1 MNRGDEPGAAGPGPE
16 PPSHFAVVIFGDG
29 SASIDGEPVA
39 VVPGEPLDVAILDML
54 HGYARARN
62 APVTGAITD
71 PSADYV
77 AIVEVAPDGSSKL
90 LEQVGD
96 GKDGEQA
103 GAAGATPP
111 VAPVPPVAA
120 DEPFESGRPRPDAGG
135 PDADGDTRAMPKQ
148 PALTTPPPPKPAL
161 SKPALSTPSPPKSAL
176 PKPPGIRPAVLI
188 GDSGRKK
195 SQSQSDDEYEQ
206 PGLFQRPAF
215 IGGVAAAVA
224 ALVIGSL
231 VALGSGGSAGAEGA
245 SQAAGSGNQASESPL
260 ALKPPSPSAPAWKPP
275 SVTTSPSTTV
285 SPSPSGSPSPKASAT
300 TKKPVPPKPKT
311 EVNPPPPK
319 PKPKPKPKGAKPVS
333 GPKMPTGD
341 LLIKN
346 KKFGSCLDVPGHGKG
361 RQEARVQ
368 DWLACDP
375 SKTDNQR
382 WILHRTHKGVGTG
395 GSDLYVIRNAKDRM
409 CLDIYGESAGRV
421 SAPVTQYGCKP
432 TLADNQLWWFD
443 KRPNGTYWI
452 RNQKSGDMCLDLSR
466 TDKKSA
472 NGGVTLY
479 PCNDDDDHQWR
490 FIKA

>member
-1 MNRGDEPGAAGPGPE
+1 MNRGDVPGAAGPGPE

-29 SASIDGEPVA
+29 TATIDGDPVA

-77 AIVEVAPDGSSKL
+77 AIVEVEPDGSSKL
-90 LEQVGD
+90 LEQVGED
-96 GKDGEQA
+96 TAKGEQ
-103 GAAGATPP
+103 GG
-111 VAPVPPVAA
+111 VAPVVAPTTVTPA
-120 DEPFESGRPRPDAGG
+120 VAPAVAPDEPFESGRPRPEPGG
-135 PDADGDTRAMPKQ
+135 TRAVPKR
-148 PALTTPPPPKPAL
+148 PALTTPPMPNSPLSKSSPPKPAL
-161 SKPALSTPSPPKSAL
+161 SKPPSV
-176 PKPPGIRPAVLI
+176 RPAVLI
-188 GDSGRKK
+188 GDSRKK

-206 PGLFQRPAF
+206 PSLFQRPSF

-231 VALGSGGSAGAEGA
+231 VALGSGGSAGAEGNSA
-245 SQAAGSGNQASESPL
+245 AAGSGNDASKSPM
-260 ALKPPSPSAPAWKPP
+260 ALKPPSSSAPAWIPP
-275 SVTTSPSTTV
+275 SPSTSPSTSA
-285 SPSPSGSPSPKASAT
+285 SPSPSTSSSPSPSAST
-300 TKKPVPPKPKT
+300 TKPAPPKPKT
-311 EVNPPPPK
+311 EVKPPP

-346 KKFGSCLDVPGHGKG
+346 KKFGSCLDIPGHGKG
-361 RQEARVQ
+361 KADARIQ

-382 WILHRTHKGVGTG
+382 WILHRTHKGAGTG

-409 CLDIYGESAGRV
+409 CLDLRGEGAAPV
-421 SAPVTQYGCKP
+421 SAPVVEYGCKP

-443 KRPNGTYWI
+443 KRSNGTYWI
-452 RNQKSGDMCLDLSR
+452 RNQASGDMCLDLSR

-472 NGGVTLY
+472 NGGVTLF
-479 PCNDDDDHQWR
+479 PCNDKDDHQWS

>member
-1 MNRGDEPGAAGPGPE
+1 MNRGDVPGAAGPGPE

-29 SASIDGEPVA
+29 TATIDGDPVA

-77 AIVEVAPDGSSKL
+77 AIVEVGPDGSSKL

-96 GKDGEQA
+96 DKAKDEGA
-103 GAAGATPP
+103 GVTPV
-111 VAPVPPVAA
+111 VAPAVTPAVAP
-120 DEPFESGRPRPDAGG
+120 DEPFESGRPRPEPGE
-135 PDADGDTRAMPKQ
+135 TRAVPKKS
-148 PALTTPPPPKPAL
+148 ALTTPPMPTSSLSKSSPPKPAL
-161 SKPALSTPSPPKSAL
+161 SKPPSV
-176 PKPPGIRPAVLI
+176 RPAVLI
-188 GDSGRKK
+188 GDSSRKK

-206 PGLFQRPAF
+206 PSLFQRPSF

-231 VALGSGGSAGAEGA
+231 VALGSGGSAGAEGNSA
-245 SQAAGSGNQASESPL
+245 AAGSGNDASKSPM
-260 ALKPPSPSAPAWKPP
+260 ALKPPSSSAPAWIPP
-275 SVTTSPSTTV
+275 SPSTSPSTSA
-285 SPSPSGSPSPKASAT
+285 SPSPSTSPSPSAST
-300 TKKPVPPKPKT
+300 TKPAPPKPQTVVKPT
-311 EVNPPPPK
+311 ADK
-319 PKPKPKPKGAKPVS
+319 PKPKPKPSTKPVS

-346 KKFGSCLDVPGHGKG
+346 KKFGSCLDIPGHGKG
-361 RQEARVQ
+361 KADARIQ

-382 WILHRTHKGVGTG
+382 WILHRTHKGAGTG

-409 CLDIYGESAGRV
+409 CLDLRGEGAAQV
-421 SAPVTQYGCKP
+421 SAPVVEYGCKP

-443 KRPNGTYWI
+443 KRSNGTYWI
-452 RNQKSGDMCLDLSR
+452 RNQASGDMCLDLSR

-472 NGGVTLY
+472 NGGVTLF
-479 PCNDDDDHQWR
+479 PCNDKDDHQWS